1 MNTLQG
7 SFPAGNRLIRLDY
20 QAGLSGLI
28 GSIASAAT
36 ARFSHMEENASGWAY
51 VETPGQAQT
60 LGPALRSEEHT
71 SELQSRVDISYAV
84 LCLTKWE
91 VCDGTPC
98 ARCPRSGAPRPAN
111 AGTR

>member
-60 LGPALRSEEHT
+60 LGPALGRIFPSCSPGRGRSRRRYRG
-71 SELQSRVDISYAV
+71 LRYADR
-84 LCLTKWE
+84 LL
-91 VCDGTPC
+91 GYGGGGQG
-98 ARCPRSGAPRPAN
+98 RFIFRSVFIV
-111 AGTR
+111 